1 MDWKTYI
8 LDCSHRITGNHWDAE
23 DLAQDATIKVIEA
36 LKSKPD
42 RALSKAFLYRIVK
55 HAWIDRLR
63 AHKIAIAPQERNS
76 EASSSDSLLLSRELL
91 EQLAERLPPKMAV
104 IMLLTDVFDFTAKE
118 TAALFRMK
126 EGAVQVSLGRARRK
140 LSALA
145 RDPGAGEQRGDPGK
159 SRDAAI
165 DFNALVDAF
174 QKRDPYAIFRSYT
187 GLVQAG
193 IRVAG
198 LKLEDGRMHFAF
210 RDPDGNYYRIISQK
224 IL

>member
-36 LKSKPD
+36 LRSKPD

-63 AHKIAIAPQERNS
+63 ARKIASAPLERDS
-76 EASSSDSLLLSRELL
+76 ETATSDPLLLSRELL
-91 EQLAERLPPKMAV
+91 EQLSERLPPKMAV
-104 IMLLTDVFDFTAKE
+104 IVLLADVFDFTAKE

-145 RDPGAGEQRGDPGK
+145 RDPEACERLGEPDK
-159 SRDAAI
+159 SRDTAV
-165 DFNALVDAF
+165 DLDALVDAF
-174 QKRDPYAIFRSYT
+174 QRRDPYAILRSYT

-193 IRVAG
+193 IRLAG
-198 LKLEDGRMHFAF
+198 LNTEDGRMHFTF
-210 RDPDGNYYRIISQK
+210 RDPDGNSYRIISRK
-224 IL
+224 IF